1 MSKNKSTKKPKPKE
15 ITNLPRSK
23 DVDSDWPKEGRDYR
37 EVDGQFYW
45 SHETI
50 PIKAFSRDRMKKRSD
65 EQMKKSKMGY
75 AGGMKTKM
83 MGSGKK
89 TKMPMVEKDGQM
101 VPAFAADGKGKM
113 AESGKIRMSTK
124 MMANGGPTGA
134 HKRDMDKSGMA
145 RGSGAARP
153 QPFRKNG

>member
-1 MSKNKSTKKPKPKE
+1 MSKNKSTRKPKPKE

-75 AGGMKTKM
+75 AGGKKTKMGYAGGMKTKM

-89 TKMPMVEKDGQM
+89 TKMPMVEKDGKM
-101 VPAFAADGKGKM
+101 IPAFAADGKGKM
-113 AESGKIRMSTK
+113 AAGGK
-124 MMANGGPTGA
+124 
-134 HKRDMDKSGMA
+134 
-145 RGSGAARP
+145 
-153 QPFRKNG
+153 

>member
-1 MSKNKSTKKPKPKE
+1 MSKNKSTKKSKPKE

-89 TKMPMVEKDGQM
+89 TKMPMVEKDGVM
-101 VPAFAADGKGKM
+101 VPEFAADGKGKM
-113 AESGKIRMSTK
+113 SGGGKIRMSTK

-134 HKRDMDKSGMA
+134 HRS
-145 RGSGAARP
+145 
-153 QPFRKNG
+153 